1 MKYVNIL
8 LLGATFLIAAKNAAE
23 AQSLPCAPCP
33 TLTSTSLTNT
43 HCGGGGFSGQVP
55 SSNGTWMA
63 AVAKGITD
71 CSTFN
76 VTPGSASSVT
86 LMNGGMP
93 SCQYSTN
100 ESGVTLTL
108 YNFSIKNCSVQ
119 VGAPCL
125 DSIVCP

>member
-8 LLGATFLIAAKNAAE
+8 LLSTTFFITAKNTAE
-23 AQSLPCAPCP
+23 AQQVQCAPCP

-43 HCGGGGFSGQVP
+43 HCGGGGFSGQVA

-86 LMNGGMP
+86 LMNGGTI

-108 YNFSIKNCSVQ
+108 YNFSIKNCSAQ
-119 VGAPCL
+119 AGSACL
-125 DSIVCP
+125 DSIACP